1 MLRKRAFGIAIAMV
15 FASSLMAQNNV
26 QITISLI
33 NPLTNQYQMTVQNN
47 NSGWWVDQLHV
58 LYTTAGVL
66 QATSTPANWAHLP
79 DVPWDAIPHNLRFQA
94 NTPAARI
101 APGASQTFGYKMN
114 TPTPV
119 EDWYIQFRVSNATNT
134 TTKEYAFRVK
144 VVQTLDTP
152 KDALGAVAGRFAY
165 PGGSPGSL
173 EYEYEYATPTTQY
186 LLRVSDGRSTERDS
200 VFYPE
205 IPDPPHLE
213 HYFTGVV
220 SRSIDASGAS
230 AGDLWAFDS
239 QHAHWCGGGSGFQS
253 LNWQIGGSLTP
264 VLPLSWRFAPS
275 VYQDDGSRRVQL
287 TVENRGNQELVGDL
301 YLYTQGARRLTG
313 RQLADWRRIFQPD
326 IQQRISLQPR
336 QSIDIA
342 FTVPPN
348 APPTRYF
355 YAEFVSGANRLAWA
369 QQEINSP
376 ILIGYLAPHG
386 ANRPVTVQIT
396 NPNTGTGITKTTTAD
411 ANGVWRILLE
421 PSDDALQGDAGF
433 YTPVWLVQVKA
444 QGALSQQFPETLLPG
459 GDTIDP
465 YLRSQLVLGD
475 VNGDDCID
483 DADLLAVLFAFGGG
497 DPNAD
502 LNGDGIVDDADL
514 LLVLFNF
521 GAGC

>member
-26 QITISLI
+26 QITILI
-33 NPLTNQYQMTVQNN
+33 NPLTNEYQMTVQNN

-66 QATSTPANWAHLP
+66 QATSTPSNWAHLP

-94 NTPAARI
+94 NTTAARI
-101 APGASQTFGYKMN
+101 APGASKTFGYKMN

-119 EDWYIQFRVSNATNT
+119 EDWYIQFRVVNAAN

-213 HYFTGVV
+213 HYFTGSVV
-220 SRSIDASGAS
+220 RDIEASGGT
-230 AGDLWAFDS
+230 AGDLWAFDAE
-239 QHAHWCGGGSGFQS
+239 HAHWCGGSSGFRL

-287 TVENRGNQELVGDL
+287 VVENRGNQELVGDL
-301 YLYTQGARRLTG
+301 YLYTQGAQLLRG
-313 RQLADWRRIFQPD
+313 QQLANWRRSFQPD

-376 ILIGYLAPHG
+376 LLIGYLAPHG

-396 NPNTGTGITKTTTAD
+396 NPNTGTGLTKTTTAD
-411 ANGVWRILLE
+411 ANGVWRIRLE
-421 PSDDALQGDAGF
+421 SGDEAILDDTGF

-475 VNGDDCID
+475 VNDDDCID
-483 DADLLAVLFAFGGG
+483 DADLLQVLFAFGGN

-502 LNGDGIVDDADL
+502 LNLDGIVDDADL

>member
-1 MLRKRAFGIAIAMV
+1 V
-15 FASSLMAQNNV
+15 
-26 QITISLI
+26 
-33 NPLTNQYQMTVQNN
+33 
-47 NSGWWVDQLHV
+47 
-58 LYTTAGVL
+58 
-66 QATSTPANWAHLP
+66 
-79 DVPWDAIPHNLRFQA
+79 
-94 NTPAARI
+94 
-101 APGASQTFGYKMN
+101 
-114 TPTPV
+114 
-119 EDWYIQFRVSNATNT
+119 
-134 TTKEYAFRVK
+134 
-144 VVQTLDTP
+144 
-152 KDALGAVAGRFAY
+152 
-165 PGGSPGSL
+165 
-173 EYEYEYATPTTQY
+173 
-186 LLRVSDGRSTERDS
+186 
-200 VFYPE
+200 
-205 IPDPPHLE
+205 
-213 HYFTGVV
+213 
-220 SRSIDASGAS
+220 
-230 AGDLWAFDS
+230 
-239 QHAHWCGGGSGFQS
+239 
-253 LNWQIGGSLTP
+253 
-264 VLPLSWRFAPS
+264 SWRFAPS

-287 TVENRGNQELVGDL
+287 IVENRGNQELVGDF
-301 YLYTQGARRLTG
+301 YLYTQGMRLLRG
-313 RQLADWRRIFQPD
+313 PLLADWRRIFQPD

-376 ILIGYLAPHG
+376 LLIGYLASHG

-396 NPNTGTGITKTTTAD
+396 NPNTGTSVTKTTTAD
-411 ANGVWRILLE
+411 ANGVWRVSLQAGDEAILN
-421 PSDDALQGDAGF
+421 DDGF

-475 VNGDDCID
+475 VDGNNCID

>member
-33 NPLTNQYQMTVQNN
+33 NPLTNEYQMTVQNN

-66 QATSTPANWAHLP
+66 QATSTPSNWAHLP
-79 DVPWDAIPHNLRFQA
+79 DVPWDAIPHNLQFQA
-94 NTPAARI
+94 NDLAARI

-119 EDWYIQFRVSNATNT
+119 EDWYIQFRVVNAAN

-144 VVQTLDTP
+144 VLQVLPTP
-152 KDALGAVAGRFAY
+152 KDALGATAGRFAY
-165 PGGSPGSL
+165 PGGSSGNL

-313 RQLADWRRIFQPD
+313 RQLADWRRTFQPD
-326 IQQRISLQPR
+326 IQQRLALLPR
-336 QSIDIA
+336 QSAVIT
-342 FTVPPN
+342 FFVPAG
-348 APPTRYF
+348 APLTRYF

-376 ILIGYLAPHG
+376 LLIGYLAPHG
-386 ANRPVTVQIT
+386 ANRLVTVQIT

-421 PSDDALQGDAGF
+421 PIDDALQGDAGF

-444 QGALSQQFPETLLPG
+444 QGALSQLFPETLLPG
-459 GDTIDP
+459 GDTLDP

-475 VNGDDCID
+475 VDGDNCID
-483 DADLLAVLFAFGGG
+483 DADLLAVLFAFGGNS
-497 DPNAD
+497 PNAD
-502 LNGDGIVDDADL
+502 LNLDGIVDDADL

>member
-33 NPLTNQYQMTVQNN
+33 NPLTNEYQMTVQNN
-47 NSGWWVDQLHV
+47 NIGWWVDQLHV

-66 QATSTPANWAHLP
+66 QATSTPSNWAHLP
-79 DVPWDAIPHNLRFQA
+79 DVPWDAIPHNLRFEA
-94 NTPAARI
+94 TTTAARI

-119 EDWYIQFRVSNATNT
+119 EDWYIQFRVVNAAN

-144 VVQTLDTP
+144 VVQTLPTP

-253 LNWQIGGSLTP
+253 LNWQIGGSLAP

-287 TVENRGNQELVGDL
+287 VVENRGNQELVGDL
-301 YLYTQGARRLTG
+301 YLYTQGAQLLRG
-313 RQLADWRRIFQPD
+313 QQLANWRRSFQPD

-376 ILIGYLAPHG
+376 LLIGYLAPHG

-396 NPNTGTGITKTTTAD
+396 NPNTGTSVTKTTTAD
-411 ANGVWRILLE
+411 ANGVWRVSLQAGDEAILN
-421 PSDDALQGDAGF
+421 DDGF

-475 VNGDDCID
+475 VDGDNCID
-483 DADLLAVLFAFGGG
+483 DADLLQVLFAFGGQG
-497 DPNAD
+497 GAAD
-502 LNGDGIVDDADL
+502 VNGDGIVDDADL

>member
-33 NPLTNQYQMTVQNN
+33 NPLTNGYQMTVQNN

-66 QATSTPANWAHLP
+66 QATSTPSNWAHLP

-94 NTPAARI
+94 TTTAARI

-119 EDWYIQFRVSNATNT
+119 EDWYIQFRVVNAAN

-144 VVQTLDTP
+144 VLQVLPTP
-152 KDALGAVAGRFAY
+152 KDALGATAGRFAY

-173 EYEYEYATPTTQY
+173 EYEYEYATPTTQFA
-186 LLRVSDGRSTERDS
+186 VSVLDARAAARDR

-253 LNWQIGGSLTP
+253 LNWQIGGSLAP

-287 TVENRGNQELVGDL
+287 VVENRGNQELVGDL
-301 YLYTQGARRLTG
+301 YLYTQGAQLLRG
-313 RQLADWRRIFQPD
+313 QQLANWRRSFQPD
-326 IQQRISLQPR
+326 IQQRITLQPR
-336 QSIDIA
+336 QSAVIPVL
-342 FTVPPN
+342 VPAG

-376 ILIGYLAPHG
+376 LLIGYLAPHG
-386 ANRPVTVQIT
+386 ADRPVTVQIT
-396 NPNTGTGITKTTTAD
+396 NPNTGIGLTKTTTAD
-411 ANGVWRILLE
+411 ANGVWRIRLE
-421 PSDDALQGDAGF
+421 SGDEAILNDDGF
-433 YTPVWLVQVKA
+433 YTPVWLVRVKA
-444 QGALSQQFPETLLPG
+444 QGALSQLFPETLLPG
-459 GDTIDP
+459 GDTLDP

-502 LNGDGIVDDADL
+502 LNGDGVVDDADL
-514 LLVLFNF
+514 LTVLFNF

>member
-26 QITISLI
+26 QITISLV
-33 NPLTNQYQMTVQNN
+33 NPLTNEYQMTVQNN
-47 NSGWWVDQLHV
+47 NIGWWVDQLHV

-94 NTPAARI
+94 NTTAARI
-101 APGASQTFGYKMN
+101 APGASKTFGYKMN

-119 EDWYIQFRVSNATNT
+119 EDWYIQFRVVNAAN

-144 VVQTLDTP
+144 VVQTLPTP

-253 LNWQIGGSLTP
+253 LNWQIGGSLAP

-287 TVENRGNQELVGDL
+287 VVENRGNQELVGDL

-313 RQLADWRRIFQPD
+313 RQLADWRRTFQPD

-355 YAEFVSGANRLAWA
+355 YAEFASGANRLAWA

-376 ILIGYLAPHG
+376 LLIGYLAPHG

-444 QGALSQQFPETLLPG
+444 QGALSQLFPETLLPG
-459 GDTIDP
+459 GDTLDP

>member
-1 MLRKRAFGIAIAMV
+1 
-15 FASSLMAQNNV
+15 
-26 QITISLI
+26 
-33 NPLTNQYQMTVQNN
+33 
-47 NSGWWVDQLHV
+47 
-58 LYTTAGVL
+58 
-66 QATSTPANWAHLP
+66 
-79 DVPWDAIPHNLRFQA
+79 
-94 NTPAARI
+94 
-101 APGASQTFGYKMN
+101 
-114 TPTPV
+114 
-119 EDWYIQFRVSNATNT
+119 
-134 TTKEYAFRVK
+134 
-144 VVQTLDTP
+144 
-152 KDALGAVAGRFAY
+152 
-165 PGGSPGSL
+165 
-173 EYEYEYATPTTQY
+173 
-186 LLRVSDGRSTERDS
+186 VSDGRSTERDS

-230 AGDLWAFDS
+230 AGDLWAFNAE
-239 QHAHWCGGGSGFQS
+239 HAHWCGGSSGFQS

-275 VYQDDGSRRVQL
+275 VHQDDGSRRVQL
-287 TVENRGNQELVGDL
+287 VVENRGNQELVGDL
-301 YLYTQGARRLTG
+301 YLYTQGARLLTG
-313 RQLADWRRIFQPD
+313 RQLADWRRTFQPD
-326 IQQRISLQPR
+326 IQQRITLQPR

-355 YAEFVSGANRLAWA
+355 YAEFVSGANRLAWV

-376 ILIGYLAPHG
+376 LLIGYLAPHG

-475 VNGDDCID
+475 VDGDDCID

>member
-33 NPLTNQYQMTVQNN
+33 NPLTNEYQMTVQNN

-79 DVPWDAIPHNLRFQA
+79 DVPWDAIPHNLRFEA
-94 NTPAARI
+94 TTTAARI

-119 EDWYIQFRVSNATNT
+119 EDWYIQFRVVNAAN

-144 VVQTLDTP
+144 VLQVLPTP
-152 KDALGAVAGRFAY
+152 KDALGATAGRFAY
-165 PGGSPGSL
+165 PGGSPGNL
-173 EYEYEYATPTTQY
+173 EYEYEYATLTTQFA
-186 LLRVSDGRSTERDS
+186 VSVLDASAAARDR

-220 SRSIDASGAS
+220 SRSTDASGAS

-239 QHAHWCGGGSGFQS
+239 QHAHWCSGGSGFQS
-253 LNWQIGGSLTP
+253 LNWQIGGSLAP

-275 VYQDDGSRRVQL
+275 VYQDDGSRRVQIV
-287 TVENRGNQELVGDL
+287 VENRGNQELVGDL
-301 YLYTQGARRLTG
+301 YLYTQGAQLLRG
-313 RQLADWRRIFQPD
+313 QQLADWRRSFQPD
-326 IQQRISLQPR
+326 IQQRITLQPR

-348 APPTRYF
+348 TPPTRYF
-355 YAEFVSGANRLAWA
+355 YAEFVSGANRLAWT

-376 ILIGYLAPHG
+376 LLIGYLAPLG

-396 NPNTGTGITKTTTAD
+396 NPNTGVGLTKTPIAD
-411 ANGVWRILLE
+411 ADGVWRIMLE
-421 PSDDALQGDAGF
+421 SGDEAILNDDGF
-433 YTPVWLVQVKA
+433 YTPVWLVRVKA
-444 QGALSQQFPETLLPG
+444 QGALSQLFPETLLPG
-459 GDTIDP
+459 GDTLDP
-465 YLRSQLVLGD
+465 YLRAQPVLGD

-483 DADLLAVLFAFGGG
+483 DADLLAVLFAFGGS
-497 DPNAD
+497 DPQAD
-502 LNGDGIVDDADL
+502 LNGDGVVDDADL
-514 LLVLFNF
+514 LTVLFNF

>member
-1 MLRKRAFGIAIAMV
+1 MLRKRVLGIAIAMV

-33 NPLTNQYQMTVQNN
+33 DPLTNEYQMTVQNN

-119 EDWYIQFRVSNATNT
+119 EDWYIQFRVVNAAN

-144 VVQTLDTP
+144 VLQTLDTP
-152 KDALGAVAGRFAY
+152 KDALGAVAGRFAH
-165 PGGSPGSL
+165 PGNSQVRFL
-173 EYEYEYATPTTQY
+173 YDYEYATPTTQY
-186 LLRVSDGRSTERDS
+186 LLKVSDAQSAERDR

-205 IPDPPHLE
+205 IPEPPHLE
-213 HYFTGVV
+213 HYFTGTVA
-220 SRSIDASGAS
+220 RSIDASGAS
-230 AGDLWAFDS
+230 AGDLWAFDAE
-239 QHAHWCGGGSGFQS
+239 HAHWCGGSSGFR
-253 LNWQIGGSLTP
+253 LLHWLRNGNIVPL
-264 VLPLSWRFAPS
+264 LPLSWQFAPS
-275 VYQDDGSRRVQL
+275 VYEGTGSRRVQFTL
-287 TVENRGNQELVGDL
+287 TNRGDRELVGDL
-301 YLYTQGARRLTG
+301 YLYMQGTRLLTG
-313 RQLADWRRIFQPD
+313 RQLADWRRIFEPD
-326 IQQRISLQPR
+326 SQRRIVLQPR
-336 QSIDIA
+336 QSAVI
-342 FTVPPN
+342 TVFVP
-348 APPTRYF
+348 ASALSTRYF

-376 ILIGYLAPHG
+376 LLIGYLAPHG

-396 NPNTGTGITKTTTAD
+396 NPNTGTSVTKTTTAD
-411 ANGVWRILLE
+411 ANGVWRVSLQAGDEAILN
-421 PSDDALQGDAGF
+421 DDGF

-475 VNGDDCID
+475 VDVDNCID
-483 DADLLAVLFAFGGG
+483 DADLLAVLFAFGGNS
-497 DPNAD
+497 PNAD
-502 LNGDGIVDDADL
+502 LNLDGIVDDADL

>member
-1 MLRKRAFGIAIAMV
+1 MLRKKAFGIAIAMV

-26 QITISLI
+26 QITILI
-33 NPLTNQYQMTVQNN
+33 NPLTNEYQMTVQNN

-66 QATSTPANWAHLP
+66 QATSTPSNWAHLP

-94 NTPAARI
+94 NTTAARI

-119 EDWYIQFRVSNATNT
+119 EDWYIQFRVVNAAN

-144 VVQTLDTP
+144 VVQTLPTP

-165 PGGSPGSL
+165 PDGSPGSL

-186 LLRVSDGRSTERDS
+186 LLRVSDGRSAERDS

-253 LNWQIGGSLTP
+253 LNWQIGSSLAP

-275 VYQDDGSRRVQL
+275 VHQDDGSRRVQL
-287 TVENRGNQELVGDL
+287 VVENRGNQELVGDL
-301 YLYTQGARRLTG
+301 YLYTQGARLLTG
-313 RQLADWRRIFQPD
+313 HQLANWRRSFQPD
-326 IQQRISLQPR
+326 IQQRITLQPR
-336 QSIDIA
+336 QSINIA

-348 APPTRYF
+348 ALPTRYF

-386 ANRPVTVQIT
+386 ADRPVTVQIT
-396 NPNTGTGITKTTTAD
+396 NPNTGTGLTKTTTTD
-411 ANGVWRILLE
+411 ANGVWRIRLE
-421 PSDDALQGDAGF
+421 SGDEAILNDDGF
-433 YTPVWLVQVKA
+433 YTPVWLVRVKA
-444 QGALSQQFPETLLPG
+444 QGALSQLFPETLLPG
-459 GDTIDP
+459 GDTLDP

-483 DADLLAVLFAFGGG
+483 DADLLAVLFAFGGS
-497 DPNAD
+497 DPQAD
-502 LNGDGIVDDADL
+502 LNGDGVVDDADL
-514 LLVLFNF
+514 LTVLFNF

>member
-1 MLRKRAFGIAIAMV
+1 MLRKRAFGIAIAMA

-26 QITISLI
+26 QITISLV
-33 NPLTNQYQMTVQNN
+33 NPLTNEYQMTVQNN

-66 QATSTPANWAHLP
+66 QATSTPPNWAHLP

-101 APGASQTFGYKMN
+101 APGASKTFGYKMN

-119 EDWYIQFRVSNATNT
+119 EDWYIQFRVVNAAN

-144 VVQTLDTP
+144 VVQTLPTP
-152 KDALGAVAGRFAY
+152 KDALGAVAGRFAH
-165 PGGSPGSL
+165 PGNSPVSL
-173 EYEYEYATPTTQY
+173 HYEYEYATPTTQY
-186 LLRVSDGRSTERDS
+186 LLRVSDGQSTERDR

-213 HYFTGVV
+213 HYFTGSVV
-220 SRSIDASGAS
+220 RDIEASGGTR
-230 AGDLWAFDS
+230 GDLWAFEAE
-239 QHAHWCGGGSGFQS
+239 HTHWCSGSSGFQT
-253 LNWQIGGSLTP
+253 LHWLRNGNIVPL
-264 VLPLSWRFAPS
+264 LPLSWRFAPS

-287 TVENRGNQELVGDL
+287 TVENRGNQELIGDL

-313 RQLADWRRIFQPD
+313 RQLADWRTRFQPD
-326 IQQRISLQPR
+326 IQQRLTLPPR
-336 QSIDIA
+336 QSAVIT
-342 FTVPPN
+342 FFVPAD
-348 APPTRYF
+348 APLTRYF
-355 YAEFVSGANRLAWA
+355 YAEFVSSTNRLAWT

-376 ILIGYLAPHG
+376 ILIGNLAPHG

-396 NPNTGTGITKTTTAD
+396 NLNTGTGITKTTTAD
-411 ANGVWRILLE
+411 ANGVWRVSLQAGDEAIL
-421 PSDDALQGDAGF
+421 DDDGF
-433 YTPVWLVQVKA
+433 YTPVWLVHVKA

-459 GDTIDP
+459 GDTLDP

-475 VNGDDCID
+475 VDGDDCID
-483 DADLLAVLFAFGGG
+483 DADLLAVLFNFGGNN
-497 DPNAD
+497 PSAD
-502 LNGDGIVDDADL
+502 LNMDGIVDDADL

>member
-26 QITISLI
+26 QITISLV
-33 NPLTNQYQMTVQNN
+33 NPLTNEYQMTVQNN
-47 NSGWWVDQLHV
+47 NIGWWVDQLHV

-94 NTPAARI
+94 TTTAARI

-119 EDWYIQFRVSNATNT
+119 EDWYIQFRVVNAAN

-144 VVQTLDTP
+144 VLQVLPTP
-152 KDALGAVAGRFAY
+152 KDALGATAGRFAY

-173 EYEYEYATPTTQY
+173 EYEYEYATPTTQFA
-186 LLRVSDGRSTERDS
+186 VSVLDARAAARDR

-253 LNWQIGGSLTP
+253 LNWQIGGSLAP

-287 TVENRGNQELVGDL
+287 VVENRGSREIVGDL
-301 YLYTQGARRLTG
+301 YLYTQGTELLTG
-313 RQLADWRRIFQPD
+313 RRLADWRIRFQPD

-376 ILIGYLAPHG
+376 LLIGYLAPHG

-459 GDTIDP
+459 GDTLDP

-521 GAGC
+521 SAGC

>member
-26 QITISLI
+26 QITISLV
-33 NPLTNQYQMTVQNN
+33 NPLTNEYQMTVQNN
-47 NSGWWVDQLHV
+47 NIGWWVDQLHV

-94 NTPAARI
+94 NTTAARI
-101 APGASQTFGYKMN
+101 APGASKTFGYKMN

-119 EDWYIQFRVSNATNT
+119 EDWYIQFRVVNAAN

-144 VVQTLDTP
+144 VVQTLPTP

-173 EYEYEYATPTTQY
+173 EYEYEYATPTTQFA
-186 LLRVSDGRSTERDS
+186 VSVLDARAAARDR

-287 TVENRGNQELVGDL
+287 IVENRGNQELVGDL
-301 YLYTQGARRLTG
+301 YLYTQGAQLLRG
-313 RQLADWRRIFQPD
+313 QQLANWRRSFQPD

-386 ANRPVTVQIT
+386 AGRPLTVQIT
-396 NPNTGTGITKTTTAD
+396 NPNTGTGLTKTTTAD
-411 ANGVWRILLE
+411 ANGVWRIRLE
-421 PSDDALQGDAGF
+421 SGNEAILNDDGF
-433 YTPVWLVQVKA
+433 YTPVWLVRVKA
-444 QGALSQQFPETLLPG
+444 QGALSQLFPETLLPG
-459 GDTIDP
+459 GDTLDP